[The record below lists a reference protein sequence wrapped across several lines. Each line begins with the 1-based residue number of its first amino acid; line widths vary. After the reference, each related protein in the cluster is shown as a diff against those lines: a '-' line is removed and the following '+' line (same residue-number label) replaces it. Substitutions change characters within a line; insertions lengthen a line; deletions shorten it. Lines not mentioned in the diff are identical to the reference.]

1 MGRRH
6 DGSRRVHSSF
16 STANDVPRPCLAR
29 LRRAE
34 CLAQPVAL
42 EHRHGRDAWT
52 IRRAEA
58 AGSRDSLAIA
68 RSVQR
73 ARSVAAAFAQ
83 QPTAWLRWSS
93 GPLPLVVSAT
103 YPNANPPVNGATST
117 QHTRGTGALAAA
129 MADEEPLAVN
139 LKILSPS
146 PEFEGG
152 VQLPD
157 LAASTTVG
165 ELRQRIH
172 DAAPSR
178 PTTDRMRL
186 IYRGRVVANDNDTLL
201 VVFGADNIRASKDQS
216 LHLVLRELP
225 PTTAAP
231 SPAPH
236 SASAPPNTT
245 QPPPTQSPLQTNPFR
260 NLPEPRPNSQP
271 QAQPHHHHHA
281 HHHHHHPPPAVPAGP
296 RAAPVPPQLQFAQNP
311 RNLQLLPPPFQHPH
325 FQQFGQLRQP
335 PPQAGTP
342 AAEGGPNAQQP
353 QPQPPMGLP
362 NLPTGNHTRTVRQ
375 EGIGPNGER
384 WTVTWNNTTNLA
396 FNPNQQQPVLPRPFV
411 PGFGLPPQRTPS
423 PSLGNV
429 PDQMLQRIR
438 RTVDYARQ
446 EMENVRVLIQPL
458 GGPAASVGALAAAN
472 PPAWRVDQIRVAVR
486 NLVTGLDN
494 VDRGLAS
501 LVADPLMTQNRDL
514 VSLQH
519 SASDLRRQAD
529 EFNRLLD
536 QLPRS
541 DTTGRASP
549 SSGANTQPAS
559 SQTQNTAQSQTQDIP
574 TELFILSSPQ
584 GPVGILFDQRGTY
597 STAPPTM
604 SFQSFSQQFNAN
616 RYQLANLGRQL
627 AVQNHLPRLPAH
639 VLPPT
644 GTPTVQNQQPA
655 HNANQ
660 APAQVQNQN
669 ANPAQPAAAA
679 PAPGVQV
686 NRVDNIAG
694 HLWLIFKLA
703 VFVYFFAGGGG
714 WYRPLMICLIAGVVY
729 IAQVGIFEEHF
740 AAVRGYLE
748 TLLPPG
754 ALGFP
759 ERVAAQQGQ
768 NRQNANAP
776 AQQDQRAQPTR
787 NLTPE
792 QAARRLQQQHQNQ
805 QFGWVRDA
813 ARGTERGFAMFVAS
827 LWPGIGERMV
837 QAQEE
842 RVRAEREAEEARVA
856 EEAARREEEQ
866 KKEQEAEESKPGEAS
881 GSAKRGYD
889 EAEGMAEGADGKGKG
904 KKARVDEADGDVD

>member
-1 MGRRH
+1 M
-6 DGSRRVHSSF
+6 
-16 STANDVPRPCLAR
+16 
-29 LRRAE
+29 AE
-34 CLAQPVAL
+34 
-42 EHRHGRDAWT
+42 
-52 IRRAEA
+52 EA
-58 AGSRDSLAIA
+58 
-68 RSVQR
+68 
-73 ARSVAAAFAQ
+73 
-83 QPTAWLRWSS
+83 
-93 GPLPLVVSAT
+93 
-103 YPNANPPVNGATST
+103 
-117 QHTRGTGALAAA
+117 
-129 MADEEPLAVN
+129 PLAVN

-146 PEFEGG
+146 AEVEGG
-152 VQLPD
+152 VQLAD
-157 LAASTTVG
+157 LPASTTIR

-178 PTTDRMRL
+178 PATDRMRL
-186 IYRGRVVANDNDTLL
+186 IYRGRVVANDSDTLL
-201 VVFGADNIRASKDQS
+201 TVFGADNIRTSKDQS

-225 PTTAAP
+225 SDASAP
-231 SPAPH
+231 SPAPQ
-236 SASAPPNTT
+236 SASAPPNPL
-245 QPPPTQSPLQTNPFR
+245 QPPPQSPLQTNPFR

-271 QAQPHHHHHA
+271 QPHHHHRA
-281 HHHHHHPPPAVPAGP
+281 HHHHHHPPPLVPLGP
-296 RAAPVPPQLQFAQNP
+296 RAVPLPPHLQFAQHMRNP
-311 RNLQLLPPPFQHPH
+311 QPLPFAQPPLPPHIQ
-325 FQQFGQLRQP
+325 QQFGQLRNSQT

-342 AAEGGPNAQQP
+342 TLDGGNQAQQG

-396 FNPNQQQPVLPRPFV
+396 FNPNQQQPILPRPFPH
-411 PGFGLPPQRTPS
+411 PGPAFGLPPQRTPS

-429 PDQMLQRIR
+429 SDQVLHRIR
-438 RTVDYARQ
+438 RTMEYARQ
-446 EMENVRVLIQPL
+446 EMENVRVLIQPP
-458 GGPAASVGALAAAN
+458 GGQAASVGALAAAN
-472 PPAWRVDQIRVAVR
+472 PPAWRVDQIRVSVR
-486 NLVTGLDN
+486 NLITGLDN

-501 LVADPLMTQNRDL
+501 LVADPLMAQNRDF
-514 VSLQH
+514 VSLQQ
-519 SASDLRRQAD
+519 SASDLRRQAE

-541 DTTGRASP
+541 DTTGPTSP
-549 SSGANTQPAS
+549 SSNANAQSTSTLVQD
-559 SQTQNTAQSQTQDIP
+559 TAQSQTSNVP

-597 STAPPTM
+597 STTPPTI
-604 SFQSFSQQFNAN
+604 SFQLFSQQFNAN
-616 RYQLANLGRQL
+616 RYQLGNLGRQI

-644 GTPTVQNQQPA
+644 GTPAAQGQQPA
-655 HNANQ
+655 QNAT
-660 APAQVQNQN
+660 PAQGQVQNQN

-679 PAPGVQV
+679 PVPGVQV

-740 AAVRGYLE
+740 AAVREYLE

-768 NRQNANAP
+768 NRQNARAP
-776 AQQDQRAQPTR
+776 GQHNQRAQPNR
-787 NLTPE
+787 NPTPE
-792 QAARRLQQQHQNQ
+792 QAARRLQQQHQDQ
-805 QFGWVRDA
+805 RFGWVRET
-813 ARGTERGFAMFVAS
+813 ARTTERGFAMFVAS

-842 RVRAEREAEEARVA
+842 RVRAEREAEEARVI

-866 KKEQEAEESKPGEAS
+866 KKEQEAEESKQGEAS
-881 GSAKRGYD
+881 GSSKRGYD
-889 EAEGMAEGADGKGKG
+889 EAEGAAEGTDNKGKG
-904 KKARVDEADGDVD
+904 KKARVDEADGEVD

>member
-1 MGRRH
+1 M
-6 DGSRRVHSSF
+6 
-16 STANDVPRPCLAR
+16 
-29 LRRAE
+29 AE
-34 CLAQPVAL
+34 
-42 EHRHGRDAWT
+42 D
-52 IRRAEA
+52 
-58 AGSRDSLAIA
+58 
-68 RSVQR
+68 
-73 ARSVAAAFAQ
+73 
-83 QPTAWLRWSS
+83 
-93 GPLPLVVSAT
+93 
-103 YPNANPPVNGATST
+103 
-117 QHTRGTGALAAA
+117 
-129 MADEEPLAVN
+129 EPLAVN

-146 PEFEGG
+146 AEVEGG
-152 VQLPD
+152 VQLTDIP
-157 LAASTTVG
+157 AATTIR

-178 PTTDRMRL
+178 PATDRMRL
-186 IYRGRVVANDNDTLL
+186 IYRGRVVANDSDSLL
-201 VVFGADNIRASKDQS
+201 TVFGADNIRTSKDQS

-225 PTTAAP
+225 SAASAP

-236 SASAPPNTT
+236 SASAPPNPQ
-245 QPPPTQSPLQTNPFR
+245 QPPPQSPLQTNPFR

-271 QAQPHHHHHA
+271 QPQPHHHHHA
-281 HHHHHHPPPAVPAGP
+281 HHHHHHPPPLVPLGP
-296 RAAPVPPQLQFAQNP
+296 RAAPLPPHLQFAQQMRNP
-311 RNLQLLPPPFQHPH
+311 QPLQFGQAPLPPQVQ
-325 FQQFGQLRQP
+325 QQFGQLRSAQT

-342 AAEGGPNAQQP
+342 IPEGGAQAQQGQP
-353 QPQPPMGLP
+353 QPAMGLP

-396 FNPNQQQPVLPRPFV
+396 FNPNQQQLVLPRPFPHPG

-423 PSLGNV
+423 PSLGNAS
-429 PDQMLQRIR
+429 DQMLHRIR
-438 RTVDYARQ
+438 RTMEYARQ
-446 EMENVRVLIQPL
+446 EMENVRVLIQPP
-458 GGPAASVGALAAAN
+458 GGQAASV
-472 PPAWRVDQIRVAVR
+472 PDV
-486 NLVTGLDN
+486 
-494 VDRGLAS
+494 
-501 LVADPLMTQNRDL
+501 
-514 VSLQH
+514 
-519 SASDLRRQAD
+519 
-529 EFNRLLD
+529 
-536 QLPRS
+536 
-541 DTTGRASP
+541 
-549 SSGANTQPAS
+549 
-559 SQTQNTAQSQTQDIP
+559 P

-616 RYQLANLGRQL
+616 RHHLASLGRQL

-639 VLPPT
+639 VLAPT
-644 GTPTVQNQQPA
+644 GTQIAQGQQPA
-655 HNANQ
+655 QNANQ
-660 APAQVQNQN
+660 APGQVQNQN
-669 ANPAQPAAAA
+669 ANPAQPAAGA

-703 VFVYFFAGGGG
+703 IFVYFFAGGGG

-768 NRQNANAP
+768 NRQNGNALG
-776 AQQDQRAQPTR
+776 QQDQRAQPNR
-787 NLTPE
+787 NPTPE
-792 QAARRLQQQHQNQ
+792 QAARRLQQQHQDQ
-805 QFGWVRDA
+805 RFGWVRDA

-866 KKEQEAEESKPGEAS
+866 KKEQEAEESKHGEAS

-889 EAEGMAEGADGKGKG
+889 ETEGIAEGTDSKGKG
-904 KKARVDEADGDVD
+904 KKARVDEVDGDVD

>member
-1 MGRRH
+1 
-6 DGSRRVHSSF
+6 
-16 STANDVPRPCLAR
+16 
-29 LRRAE
+29 
-34 CLAQPVAL
+34 
-42 EHRHGRDAWT
+42 
-52 IRRAEA
+52 
-58 AGSRDSLAIA
+58 
-68 RSVQR
+68 
-73 ARSVAAAFAQ
+73 
-83 QPTAWLRWSS
+83 
-93 GPLPLVVSAT
+93 
-103 YPNANPPVNGATST
+103 
-117 QHTRGTGALAAA
+117 

-146 PEFEGG
+146 PEVEGG

-157 LAASTTVG
+157 LAASTTVR

-178 PTTDRMRL
+178 PATDRMRL

-201 VVFGADNIRASKDQS
+201 VVFGADNIRTSKDQS

-225 PTTAAP
+225 AAAAAP

-236 SASAPPNTT
+236 SASAPPNPT
-245 QPPPTQSPLQTNPFR
+245 QQPPTQSPLQTNPFR

-281 HHHHHHPPPAVPAGP
+281 HPHPHHHHHHPPPTLPAVP
-296 RAAPVPPQLQFAQNP
+296 RAVPIPPHFQFAAQHL
-311 RNLQLLPPPFQHPH
+311 RNLQPLPPQFQHPQV
-325 FQQFGQLRQP
+325 QQFGQPRNPQT

-342 AAEGGPNAQQP
+342 TPEGEANAQQG

-362 NLPTGNHTRTVRQ
+362 NLPAGNHTRTVRQ

-396 FNPNQQQPVLPRPFV
+396 FNPNQQQPILPRPFPHPV

-438 RTVDYARQ
+438 RTMDYARQ
-446 EMENVRVLIQPL
+446 ELENVRVLVQPL
-458 GGPAASVGALAAAN
+458 GGPAGPVGALAAAN
-472 PPAWRVDQIRVAVR
+472 PPAWRVDQIMVAVR

-501 LVADPLMTQNRDL
+501 LAADPSMAQNRDL

-536 QLPRS
+536 HLLRS
-541 DTTGRASP
+541 NAAGPATP
-549 SSGANTQPAS
+549 SSGANTRPAS
-559 SQTQNTAQSQTQDIP
+559 TQVQDTAQSQLQDVP

-616 RYQLANLGRQL
+616 RYHLANLGRQL
-627 AVQNHLPRLPAH
+627 AVQNHMPRLPAH

-644 GTPTVQNQQPA
+644 GTPTVQDQQPA
-655 HNANQ
+655 QNANQ
-660 APAQVQNQN
+660 APARVQNQNQN
-669 ANPAQPAAAA
+669 ANPAQPAPAP

-714 WYRPLMICLIAGVVY
+714 WYRPLMICIIAGVVY

-740 AAVRGYLE
+740 AAARGYLE
-748 TLLPPG
+748 ALLPPG

-759 ERVAAQQGQ
+759 ERVAVQHGQ

-776 AQQDQRAQPTR
+776 AQQAQRAQPTR

-792 QAARRLQQQHQNQ
+792 QAARRLQQNHQNQ

-813 ARGTERGFAMFVAS
+813 VRGTERGIAMFVAS
-827 LWPGIGERMV
+827 LLPGIGERMV

-856 EEAARREEEQ
+856 DEAARREQEQ
-866 KKEQEAEESKPGEAS
+866 KREQEAEESKQGEAS

-889 EAEGMAEGADGKGKG
+889 EAEGMADGADSKGKG
-904 KKARVDEADGDVD
+904 KKARVDEADGEVD

>member
-1 MGRRH
+1 M
-6 DGSRRVHSSF
+6 
-16 STANDVPRPCLAR
+16 
-29 LRRAE
+29 AE
-34 CLAQPVAL
+34 
-42 EHRHGRDAWT
+42 D
-52 IRRAEA
+52 
-58 AGSRDSLAIA
+58 
-68 RSVQR
+68 
-73 ARSVAAAFAQ
+73 
-83 QPTAWLRWSS
+83 
-93 GPLPLVVSAT
+93 
-103 YPNANPPVNGATST
+103 
-117 QHTRGTGALAAA
+117 
-129 MADEEPLAVN
+129 EPLAVN

-146 PEFEGG
+146 AEVEGG
-152 VQLPD
+152 VQLTDIP
-157 LAASTTVG
+157 AATTIR

-178 PTTDRMRL
+178 PATDRMRL
-186 IYRGRVVANDNDTLL
+186 IYRGRVVANDSDSLL
-201 VVFGADNIRASKDQS
+201 TVFGADNIRTSKDQS

-225 PTTAAP
+225 SAASAP

-236 SASAPPNTT
+236 SASAPPNPQ
-245 QPPPTQSPLQTNPFR
+245 QPPPQSPLQTNPFR

-271 QAQPHHHHHA
+271 QPQPHHHHHA
-281 HHHHHHPPPAVPAGP
+281 HHHHHHPPPLVPLGP
-296 RAAPVPPQLQFAQNP
+296 RAAPLPPHLQFAQQMRNP
-311 RNLQLLPPPFQHPH
+311 QPLQFGQAPLPPQVQ
-325 FQQFGQLRQP
+325 QQFGQLRSAQT

-342 AAEGGPNAQQP
+342 IPEGGAQAQQGQP
-353 QPQPPMGLP
+353 QPAMGLP

-396 FNPNQQQPVLPRPFV
+396 FNPNQQQLVLPRPFPHPG

-423 PSLGNV
+423 PSLGNAS
-429 PDQMLQRIR
+429 DQMLHRIR
-438 RTVDYARQ
+438 RTMEYARQ
-446 EMENVRVLIQPL
+446 EMENVRVLIQPP
-458 GGPAASVGALAAAN
+458 GGQAASVGALAAAN
-472 PPAWRVDQIRVAVR
+472 PPAWRVAQIRVSVR
-486 NLVTGLDN
+486 SLITGLDN

-501 LVADPLMTQNRDL
+501 LVADPSMAQNRDF
-514 VSLQH
+514 VSLQQ
-519 SASDLRRQAD
+519 SASDLRRQAE

-541 DTTGRASP
+541 DTTG
-549 SSGANTQPAS
+549 PAS
-559 SQTQNTAQSQTQDIP
+559 SSSDATTHLASTQAQDTAQSQVPDVP

-616 RYQLANLGRQL
+616 RHHLASLGRQL

-639 VLPPT
+639 VLAPT
-644 GTPTVQNQQPA
+644 GTQIAQGQQPA
-655 HNANQ
+655 QNANQ
-660 APAQVQNQN
+660 APGQVQNQN
-669 ANPAQPAAAA
+669 ANPAQPAAGA

-703 VFVYFFAGGGG
+703 IFVYFFAGGGG

-768 NRQNANAP
+768 NRQNGNALG
-776 AQQDQRAQPTR
+776 QQDQRAQPNR
-787 NLTPE
+787 NPTPE
-792 QAARRLQQQHQNQ
+792 QAARRLQQQHQDQ
-805 QFGWVRDA
+805 RFGWVRDA

-866 KKEQEAEESKPGEAS
+866 KKEQEAEESKHGEAS

-889 EAEGMAEGADGKGKG
+889 ETEGIAEGTDSKGKG
-904 KKARVDEADGDVD
+904 KKARVDEVDGDVD